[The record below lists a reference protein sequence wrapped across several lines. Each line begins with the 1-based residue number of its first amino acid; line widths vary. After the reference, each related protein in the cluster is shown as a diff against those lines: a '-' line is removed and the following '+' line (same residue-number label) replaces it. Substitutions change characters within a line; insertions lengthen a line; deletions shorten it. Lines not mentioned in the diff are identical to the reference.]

1 MVDYKDYYKILGV
14 SKTATQDDIKKA
26 YRKLARKHHPDANPG
41 NPGAEEKFKEI
52 GEAYEVLKDPEK
64 RSRYDQLGS
73 NWKQYARA
81 GAGWPGGAGR
91 TRTYDFSGGGFNFG
105 DLGSGFSD
113 FFEMFFGRGTNEKF
127 SSFTSQ
133 FGRAGRGT
141 KQGKST
147 WGAGS
152 SYQKGRDLQ
161 ASLNITLK
169 EAYAGT
175 RRSLKF
181 QKDNKFRTVTVKVP
195 KGIKDGGRIR
205 IAGEGQSIISGQ
217 NGDLYLAVNVSP
229 HNFFTRKGD
238 DLYCEVPVTIK
249 EALYGGKIEIPTFNG
264 KVVVKLPPKTQ
275 TGKTLRL
282 KGRGMP
288 ELKGGGYGNLYAKI
302 KITLPENLTDEQKK
316 HLDEF
321 IKTYNENPRSK
332 ISI

>member
-26 YRKLARKHHPDANPG
+26 YRKLARKHHPDANPN

-73 NWKQYARA
+73 NWKQYAGA
-81 GAGWPGGAGR
+81 GAGWPGNAGR

-205 IAGEGQSIISGQ
+205 IAGEGQSIIGGQ
-217 NGDLYLAVNVSP
+217 SGDLYLAVNVSP
-229 HNFFTRKGD
+229 HNFFTRKGVFYKSYLI
-238 DLYCEVPVTIK
+238 DLPYPRNFYKAVFAYINKYKIFGETPTPLEILKK
-249 EALYGGKIEIPTFNG
+249 ENYSYINKYYKKGNRFLYEELNLKAIEKYDYP
-264 KVVVKLPPKTQ
+264 L
-275 TGKTLRL
+275 
-282 KGRGMP
+282 
-288 ELKGGGYGNLYAKI
+288 
-302 KITLPENLTDEQKK
+302 
-316 HLDEF
+316 
-321 IKTYNENPRSK
+321 
-332 ISI
+332 